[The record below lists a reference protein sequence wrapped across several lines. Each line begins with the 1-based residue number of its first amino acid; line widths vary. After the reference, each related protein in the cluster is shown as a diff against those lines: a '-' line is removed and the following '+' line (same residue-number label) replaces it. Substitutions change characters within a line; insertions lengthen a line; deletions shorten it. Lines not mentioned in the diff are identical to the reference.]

1 MINMIEIKNKK
12 AYFDYT
18 ILEEIEAGISLVGT
32 EIKSVRKGSVDLK
45 DSFITIKNNEAFILN
60 MYIAKYEEGNI
71 FNHEERRTRKLLLH
85 KKEIKKLK
93 EKVSTEGLTLIP
105 LKLYFKKNY
114 VKVLIGLC
122 KGKKLYDKRASI
134 KERDLKRETRYY

>member
-1 MINMIEIKNKK
+1 MIEIKNKK

-18 ILEEIEAGISLVGT
+18 ILEEVEAGISLVGT
-32 EIKSVRKGSVDLK
+32 EIKAVRKGSVDLK

-93 EKVSTEGLTLIP
+93 EKVKIEGLTLIP

-114 VKVLIGLC
+114 IKVLVGIC
-122 KGKKLYDKRASI
+122 KGKKLYDKHASI
-134 KERDLKRETRYY
+134 KERDLKRETRYYN

>member
-1 MINMIEIKNKK
+1 MLEIKNKK

-18 ILEEIEAGISLVGT
+18 ILEEVEAGISLVGT
-32 EIKSVRKGSVDLK
+32 EIKAVRKGSVDLK

-93 EKVSTEGLTLIP
+93 EKVKIEGLTLIP

-114 VKVLIGLC
+114 IKVLVGIC

-134 KERDLKRETRYY
+134 KERDLKRETRYYN

>member
-1 MINMIEIKNKK
+1 MIEIKNKK

-45 DSFITIKNNEAFILN
+45 DSFITIKNNEAFLLN

-71 FNHEERRTRKLLLH
+71 FNHDERRTRKLLLH

-114 VKVLIGLC
+114 VKVLIGIC

>member
-1 MINMIEIKNKK
+1 MITMIEIKNKK

-60 MYIAKYEEGNI
+60 MYIAKYEQGNI

>member
-1 MINMIEIKNKK
+1 MIEVKNKK

-60 MYIAKYEEGNI
+60 MYIAKYEEGNR
-71 FNHEERRTRKLLLH
+71 FNHDERRTRKLLLH

-93 EKVSTEGLTLIP
+93 EKIKIEGLTLIP
-105 LKLYFKKNY
+105 LKLYFKKNH
-114 VKVLIGLC
+114 VKILVGIC

-134 KERDLKRETRYY
+134 KERDLKRETRYYN

>member
-1 MINMIEIKNKK
+1 MIEIKNKK
-12 AYFDYT
+12 AYFDYM

-45 DSFITIKNNEAFILN
+45 DSFITIKNNEAFVLN
-60 MYIAKYEEGNI
+60 MYIAKYEEGNR
-71 FNHEERRTRKLLLH
+71 FNHDERRTRKLLLH

-93 EKVSTEGLTLIP
+93 EKIKIEGLTLIP

-114 VKVLIGLC
+114 VKVLVGIC

-134 KERDLKRETRYY
+134 KERDLKRETRYYN